1 MIPLKGA
8 IEYKIYKFEG
18 GETKIDDITDF
29 FLKMDEIASTQYGWI
44 KNEKDFVKKSKLFY
58 NFITNFERNG
68 YSIFYDA
75 MQKFKTGRRYC
86 TEFGKFFI
94 I

>member
-1 MIPLKGA
+1 
-8 IEYKIYKFEG
+8 
-18 GETKIDDITDF
+18 
-29 FLKMDEIASTQYGWI
+29 MDEIASTQYGWI

-94 I
+94 IWFFGDFFSVIATTFVKNFWII